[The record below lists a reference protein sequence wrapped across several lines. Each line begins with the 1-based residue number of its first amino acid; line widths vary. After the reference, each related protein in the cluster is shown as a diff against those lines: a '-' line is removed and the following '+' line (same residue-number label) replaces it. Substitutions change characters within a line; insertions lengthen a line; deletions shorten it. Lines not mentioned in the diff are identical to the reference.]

1 MALLVI
7 LCASIMLTSRY
18 WLKVTKLEIWDS
30 DLPTEFDGFKI
41 VHLSDLHG
49 EEFGKGNS
57 RLLEEVEAQKPDIIV
72 LTGDFLDDD
81 TDADDNAELIKA
93 LPLIAQTYYVSG
105 NHDVVS
111 EDFDKFVSMLEEN
124 GIRFLRG
131 EYELLE
137 RAEAQIA
144 VAGIE
149 DPTTWGEITKATE
162 LVDIMLED
170 GIECFTV
177 MLAHRNYWVE
187 LEPDLKV
194 DIILCGHAHGGIIRL
209 PFIGGLLGTDRTLFP
224 DYVDGVTQTDEY
236 SMVVSRGLG
245 NSIGIPRFL
254 NRPEIISI
262 ELKTK

>member
-1 MALLVI
+1 
-7 LCASIMLTSRY
+7 MLTSRY
-18 WLKVTKLEIWDS
+18 WLKVTKLEISDG

-57 RLLEEVEAQKPDIIV
+57 ILLEKVRDQKPDIIV
-72 LTGDFLDDD
+72 MTGDFLDDD
-81 TDADDNAELIKA
+81 TGADDNAELIKA
-93 LPLIAQTYYVSG
+93 LPLIAPTYYVSG

-137 RAEAQIA
+137 RSEAQIA

-162 LVDIMLED
+162 LVDIMHES
-170 GIECFTV
+170 GVECFAV

-187 LEPDLKV
+187 LEPNLGV

-245 NSIGIPRFL
+245 NSIAIPRFL
-254 NRPEIISI
+254 NRPEIITI
-262 ELKTK
+262 ELKAE